1 MSYTSTDL
9 TSVEAAIVT
18 LATGERQVRVTI
30 NNKTIEYGQADL
42 SKLEHLG
49 VLCKLR
55 SPLLLALVLAIGT
68 CRLQKDMID
77 EMESN

>member
-9 TSVEAAIVT
+9 TSVEAAIVA

-42 SKLEHLG
+42 SKLEHLRG
-49 VLCKLR
+49 IMQ
-55 SPLLLALVLAIGT
+55 AEIAAAAGT
-68 CRLQKDMID
+68 GTRHRYVQTSKGYD
-77 EMESN
+77 